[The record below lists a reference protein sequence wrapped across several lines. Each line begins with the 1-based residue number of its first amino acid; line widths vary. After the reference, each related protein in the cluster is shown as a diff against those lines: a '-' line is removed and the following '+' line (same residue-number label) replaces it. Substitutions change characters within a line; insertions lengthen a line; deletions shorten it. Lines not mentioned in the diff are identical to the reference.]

1 MPQVV
6 FRICPAC
13 AEPTTGGS
21 VELEP
26 RRFVCD
32 LCMAA
37 TPIEP
42 LPPLLFLTGASGAGK
57 TTLYDALVGRV
68 DEAFLVD
75 QDLLWGVNPA
85 HNDPDSGYRQ
95 FRGLILHLAERLAR
109 NGKPIVVE
117 GSCMPDQ
124 YESLG
129 ERWYFAQPRTSLS
142 CAPMRSSR
150 VGCGHVRDGATR
162 CATWTGWSRGTD
174 NSAST
179 TSTRTLRSRC
189 STQPTER
196 SPTARRRFTSGSVSA
211 CYRPR
216 LPTVHN
222 DGSGRAAPR
231 WPCPRMREH
240 NDVGHRPEV
249 LLHG

>member
-129 ERWYFAQPRTSLS
+129 ERWYFAHTAYLAVVCSDEELTRRLRARPGWRDS
-142 CAPMRSSR
+142 
-150 VGCGHVRDGATR
+150 VRNLDGMVAWNR
-162 CATWTGWSRGTD
+162 Q
-174 NSAST
+174 
-179 TSTRTLRSRC
+179 L
-189 STQPTER
+189 
-196 SPTARRRFTSGSVSA
+196 
-211 CYRPR
+211 
-216 LPTVHN
+216 
-222 DGSGRAAPR
+222 
-231 WPCPRMREH
+231 REH
-240 NDVGHRPEV
+240 HFDSHPPIEV
-249 LLHG
+249 LNTTDRTVADCAAEIHEWIRQRVLSPATADRP